1 MARTGGIMAAAL
13 GAALLSGCIAQ
24 LPPADSVQLAP
35 VPGVALPYKARVMVF
50 AGETDLARN
59 LTIQISRFQ
68 SEETKIREGLAL
80 ARATR
85 AVLAKGF
92 EQVEIN
98 DPSIRPQIV
107 VKLVGK
113 AAWGRQD
120 ARLKVGC
127 GVDAWTAD
135 GVPLG
140 SFVARFDA
148 KDSDYR
154 SDLEPAFGQCLVKPV
169 EELLNSPAL
178 ARLAGAGFRDP
189 PGPATAAWMRTLGT
203 IPPVR

>member
-1 MARTGGIMAAAL
+1 MTGMGKAAV
-13 GAALLSGCIAQ
+13 AAMITVLLSGCIAQ

-35 VPGVALPYKARVMVF
+35 VPGVALPFKARVMVF
-50 AGETDLARN
+50 AGEADLARN

-68 SEETKIREGLAL
+68 SEETKVREGLAL

-107 VKLVGK
+107 VKLIGK
-113 AAWGRQD
+113 AAWSRQD
-120 ARLKVGC
+120 AKMKLGC
-127 GVDAWTAD
+127 GIDVWTAD

-154 SDLEPAFGQCLVKPV
+154 SDLEPAFGQCLIKPV
-169 EELLNSPAL
+169 EELLNSPTL

-189 PGPATAAWMRTLGT
+189 PEPATSAWMRTLGT
-203 IPPVR
+203 FVPVR